1 MALAFTNGLEV
12 LGLRVGEVVE
22 VKSKKEIL
30 ATLDETGALDRLPFM
45 PEMLAFCGKQLTVTR
60 RADKSCDTVSA
71 TNKRLRRFEN
81 TVHLDDSRCDG
92 SAHGGCQAECTLFWK
107 EAWLRRVSSGG
118 EPGTDALPAP
128 RLTEAQLNDA
138 VYRDRSGQ
146 EPIYRCQATD
156 HAIASEPI
164 DWYSPMQYVRDVRS
178 GNVTFGA
185 MMKSLVWWTLRRART
200 SLRGYKGQVWLFNAL
215 NHMRGGMRL
224 HDLAGD
230 RAKTPREKLDLVPG
244 ELVQIKT
251 VHEIKATLDANQKNR
266 GLYFD
271 QEMLPF
277 CAQTFRVRGRVN
289 QIIEEPT
296 GKMMKIPGDCILL
309 EGTACTGKY
318 HMSCPR
324 AILPYWRE
332 IWLRRADESG
342 QQPPR
347 QITTS
352 EST

>member
-1 MALAFTNGLEV
+1 MPLAIRKHPEV

-22 VKSKKEIL
+22 VRSKEEIL
-30 ATLDETGALDRLPFM
+30 ATLDESGALDKLPFM

-60 RADKSCDTVSA
+60 TAHKSCDTVSP
-71 TNKRLRRFEN
+71 TNKRLRRFSN

-92 SAHGGCQAECTLFWK
+92 SAHGGCRAECTLFWK
-107 EAWLRRVSSGG
+107 EAWLRRLAGGG
-118 EPGTDALPAP
+118 EPGTGAVPAP
-128 RLTEAQLNDA
+128 RLTEAQLYDA
-138 VYRDRSGQ
+138 AYRDRSGP

-164 DWYSPMQYVRDVRS
+164 DWYSPMQYLRDVRS

-185 MMKSLVWWTLRRART
+185 MTKSLIWWALRRARA
-200 SLRGYKGQVWLFNAL
+200 SLRGYKAQVWLFNTL
-215 NHMRGGMRL
+215 NHIRGGMQL
-224 HDLAGD
+224 YDLAGD

-251 VHEIKATLDANQKNR
+251 VAEIKATLDANQRNR

-271 QEMLPF
+271 QEMLPL
-277 CAQTFRVRGRVN
+277 CTHTFRVRGRVN
-289 QIIEEPT
+289 QIIEEST

-332 IWLRRADESG
+332 IWLRRVGESG
-342 QQPPR
+342 QQPLG
-347 QITTS
+347 QTATS
-352 EST
+352 ESI

>member
-1 MALAFTNGLEV
+1 MALGNTKDLEV
-12 LGLRVGEVVE
+12 LGLRVGEVVV
-22 VKSKKEIL
+22 VKSKEEIL
-30 ATLDETGALDRLPFM
+30 STLDETGALDKMPFM

-60 RADKSCDTVSA
+60 RADKSCDTVSP

-81 TVHLDDSRCDG
+81 TVHLDDSRCNG

-107 EAWLRRVSSGG
+107 EAWLRRVSRGDERPTG
-118 EPGTDALPAP
+118 ALRSPL
-128 RLTEAQLNDA
+128 LTEAQLNDA
-138 VYRDRSGQ
+138 AYRDRSGP

-156 HAIASEPI
+156 HALASEPI

-185 MMKSLVWWTLRRART
+185 MMKSLVWWALGRARK
-200 SLRGYKGQVWLFNAL
+200 SLRGYKAQVWLFNTL
-215 NHMRGGMRL
+215 NHMRGGMQL
-224 HDLAGD
+224 QNLAGE
-230 RAKTPREKLDLVPG
+230 RGKTPREKLDLVPG

-251 VHEIKATLDANQKNR
+251 VGEIKATLDANQRNR

-296 GKMMKIPGDCILL
+296 GKMIKIPGDCIVI

-332 IWLRRADESG
+332 IWLRRAGESG
-342 QQPPR
+342 QQLPG
-347 QITTS
+347 QS
-352 EST
+352 AALEST

>member
-1 MALAFTNGLEV
+1 MALASTKHLEV
-12 LGLRVGEVVE
+12 LGLHVGEVVE

-30 ATLDETGALDRLPFM
+30 ATLDETGALDKLPFM
-45 PEMLAFCGKQLTVTR
+45 PEMLAFCGKRLTVTR

-92 SAHGGCQAECTLFWK
+92 SAHGGCQAACTLFWK
-107 EAWLRRVSSGG
+107 EAWLRRASNSGERPAAAVS
-118 EPGTDALPAP
+118 AP

-138 VYRDRSGQ
+138 AYRDRSGP

-156 HAIASEPI
+156 HAIASVPI

-185 MMKSLVWWTLRRART
+185 MMKSLVWWGLRRARE
-200 SLRGYKGQVWLFNAL
+200 SLRGYEAHVWLFNTL
-215 NHMRGGMRL
+215 NHMRGGMQL
-224 HDLAGD
+224 YNLAGD

-251 VHEIKATLDANQKNR
+251 VDEIKATLDASQKNR

-277 CAQTFRVRGRVN
+277 CTQTLRVRGRVN
-289 QIIEEPT
+289 QIIEEGT
-296 GKMMKIPGDCILL
+296 GKMMNIPGDCILL
-309 EGTACTGKY
+309 EGAACTGKY

-342 QQPPR
+342 QRPSR
-347 QITTS
+347 QTAVS
-352 EST
+352 ESR